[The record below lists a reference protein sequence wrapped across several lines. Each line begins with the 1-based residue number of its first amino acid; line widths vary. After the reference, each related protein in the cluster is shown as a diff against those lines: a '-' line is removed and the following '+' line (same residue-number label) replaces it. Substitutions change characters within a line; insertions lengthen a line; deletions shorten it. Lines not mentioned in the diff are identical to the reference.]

1 MKRRVLARAQC
12 SSVVLLALVTLANS
26 QERGPLA
33 GAATGAGLNRIEGQ
47 VCYPGGGHL
56 NRQAAVKIRSA
67 SGGEMSTLTDASGAF
82 KFAGIRDGRYYVSV
96 DAGRDFEPANE
107 EVDVVNSM
115 PGHGD
120 GQAVRVQINLR
131 YRRDELSKP
140 GVVDASMAEVPQP
153 ALKLYIKAQKLAQ
166 DGDREKAV
174 EHLKEAIALYP
185 GFANAFNELGVQYLR
200 LRQMAKAEEAFVTAL
215 KITPQAFA
223 PRLNYGILLVETK
236 KYGAGADLLRQVAG
250 EDDSSAP
257 AHFFL
262 GRAFIGLSNY
272 SEAENQLA
280 RAATLKGNEA
290 IEAHRYLGAVYIEEH
305 QNQRAAR
312 ELETYLQLSP
322 NVKDAPRI
330 RKIIGELEKESFSP

>member
-1 MKRRVLARAQC
+1 MKRRALARAGFT
-12 SSVVLLALVTLANS
+12 SVVLLALVTLANS

-33 GAATGAGLNRIEGQ
+33 AAPSGTGLNRIEGH
-47 VCYPGGGHL
+47 VCYPGGGRLGH
-56 NRQAAVKIRSA
+56 QAAIKIRSA
-67 SGGEMSTLTDASGAF
+67 SGGEMSTLTDSSGEF
-82 KFAGIRDGRYYVSV
+82 NFGGLREGRYYLSV
-96 DAGRDFEPANE
+96 DAGRDFETANE
-107 EVDVVNSM
+107 EVDVVNSAA
-115 PGHGD
+115 GRGD
-120 GQAVRVQINLR
+120 GQAVKVQINLR
-131 YRRDELSKP
+131 YRIDEVQKA
-140 GVVDASMAEVPQP
+140 GIVDVSMAEVPQA
-153 ALKLYIKAQKLAQ
+153 ALKLYVKAQRLAQ
-166 DGDREKAV
+166 TGEREKAI
-174 EHLKEAIALYP
+174 EQLKEAISVYP
-185 GFANAFNELGVQYLR
+185 EFANAFNELGVQYLR

-236 KYGAGADLLRQVAG
+236 KYGAGADLLRQVAV

-322 NVKDAPRI
+322 NVKDAPSI
-330 RKIIGELEKESFSP
+330 RKIVGELKKESFSP